1 MASFFLENNH
11 HHRSFAKTK
20 LKTGRLQLDC
30 TVFLHPAY
38 YLLHVANESSRLSS
52 VTGYRILP
60 LDERVNRPRISES
73 QFPVSLLHS
82 MYAMRFSCL
91 LLLLSLT
98 DLFCVSYSLTTSSSP
113 PTASSFLFGFSP
125 PPRQRSLILRAAR
138 YQRQF
143 ENYSDHDDI
152 SLQRSTDR
160 PTKTLADLI
169 DPSVSPAKPKI
180 VVLGA
185 TGKIGRLVVKQLLE
199 MKSADDMTV
208 VALVRNYDKAIHVL
222 YDELVLARGKSGPKL
237 QIIEGNL
244 VPPEELPGFEANQ
257 EEEEI
262 WKQTASSAAAFY
274 GTKQK
279 DYDNRRLLPDVNEAL
294 EHAIRDCTTIISCVG
309 SVRQT
314 NLWTDILQR
323 PLWRLLKADVSGW
336 CQDGNHPF
344 YTHYLSTRKALGYA
358 EREQLRREATALADA
373 EELDQEEIN
382 VPRIRFVRISD
393 LVVAQRPWHFVP
405 VITNAVHSMVFRYQE
420 MTEQLLESNSMLE
433 TVVLRPG
440 DLVDD
445 DRVSSHWR
453 AKWIRPVSRN
463 H

>member
-1 MASFFLENNH
+1 
-11 HHRSFAKTK
+11 
-20 LKTGRLQLDC
+20 
-30 TVFLHPAY
+30 
-38 YLLHVANESSRLSS
+38 
-52 VTGYRILP
+52 
-60 LDERVNRPRISES
+60 
-73 QFPVSLLHS
+73 
-82 MYAMRFSCL
+82 MRFSCF

-98 DLFCVSYSLTTSSSP
+98 DLFCVSFSLTTYSSP
-113 PTASSFLFGFSP
+113 STASSFLFGFSP
-125 PPRQRSLILRAAR
+125 PPRQTSLVLRAAR
-138 YQRQF
+138 YPHQQQHPF
-143 ENYSDHDDI
+143 EEYQDDDEV

-160 PTKTLADLI
+160 PTKTLAELI
-169 DPSVSPAKPKI
+169 GPSASPAKPKI

-222 YDELVLARGKSGPKL
+222 YDELKLTRGKGGPKL
-237 QIIEGNL
+237 HIIEGNL

-262 WKQTASSAAAFY
+262 WEQMASSAAAFY
-274 GTKQK
+274 GTQRR
-279 DYDNRRLLPDVNEAL
+279 DYDNRCLLPDVNEAL
-294 EHAIRDCTTIISCVG
+294 EDAIRDCTTIISCVG

-336 CQDGNHPF
+336 CQDGRHPF
-344 YTHYLSTRKALGYA
+344 YVHYASTRKALGYA
-358 EREQLRREATALADA
+358 EREQLRREAAATALADA
-373 EELDQEEIN
+373 EELDPEEIN

-393 LVVAQRPWHFVP
+393 LVVAHKPWYFVP
-405 VITNAVHSMVFRYQE
+405 VIANAVHSMVFRYQE
-420 MTEQLLESNSMLE
+420 MTEQLLESSSMLE

-453 AKWIRPVSRN
+453 AK
-463 H
+463 

>member
-1 MASFFLENNH
+1 MI
-11 HHRSFAKTK
+11 T
-20 LKTGRLQLDC
+20 
-30 TVFLHPAY
+30 
-38 YLLHVANESSRLSS
+38 
-52 VTGYRILP
+52 P
-60 LDERVNRPRISES
+60 LDDRINRPRILES
-73 QFPVSLLHS
+73 QFPVSLLRS
-82 MYAMRFSCL
+82 MDAMRFSCL

-98 DLFCVSYSLTTSSSP
+98 DLFCVSYSLTTTSSP
-113 PTASSFLFGFSP
+113 STASSFLFGFSSL
-125 PPRQRSLILRAAR
+125 PRQRSLVLRAAR
-138 YQRQF
+138 YQRSF
-143 ENYSDHDDI
+143 ESYSDHDEI

-160 PTKTLADLI
+160 PTKTFAELI
-169 DPSVSPAKPKI
+169 GPSVSPPKPKI

-185 TGKIGRLVVKQLLE
+185 TGKIGRQVVKQLLE

-274 GTKQK
+274 GTKRK
-279 DYDNRRLLPDVNEAL
+279 DYDNRSLLPDVNEAL
-294 EHAIRDCTTIISCVG
+294 EIAIQDCTTIISCVG
-309 SVRQT
+309 SVRPT

-323 PLWRLLKADVSGW
+323 PLWRLLKADVRGW
-336 CQDGNHPF
+336 CQDGSHPF
-344 YTHYLSTRKALGYA
+344 YVHYASTRKALGYA
-358 EREQLRREATALADA
+358 EREQLRREAAATALADA

-393 LVVAQRPWHFVP
+393 LVVAQKPWHFVP

-420 MTEQLLESNSMLE
+420 MTEQLLESSSMLE

-445 DRVSSHWR
+445 DRVSSH
-453 AKWIRPVSRN
+453 
-463 H
+463 

>member
-1 MASFFLENNH
+1 M
-11 HHRSFAKTK
+11 
-20 LKTGRLQLDC
+20 
-30 TVFLHPAY
+30 
-38 YLLHVANESSRLSS
+38 
-52 VTGYRILP
+52 VTGYRRLP
-60 LDERVNRPRISES
+60 FDERVNRPRAES
-73 QFPVSLLHS
+73 QFSVSLLRS
-82 MYAMRFSCL
+82 MDAMRFSCL
-91 LLLLSLT
+91 LLLLSFT
-98 DLFCVSYSLTTSSSP
+98 DLFCVSQSLTTSSSP
-113 PTASSFLFGFSP
+113 STVSSSLSGFSP
-125 PPRQRSLILRAAR
+125 PPRQRSLVLCAAE
-138 YQRQF
+138 YQRAF
-143 ENYSDHDDI
+143 ENYSNHDEI

-160 PTKTLADLI
+160 PTETLADLI
-169 DPSVSPAKPKI
+169 GPSVSPAKPKI

-185 TGKIGRLVVKQLLE
+185 TGKIGRLVVKKLLE

-237 QIIEGNL
+237 HIIEGDL
-244 VPPEELPGFEANQ
+244 VPPEELPGFEADQ

-262 WKQTASSAAAFY
+262 WKQTASK
-274 GTKQK
+274 GK

-294 EHAIRDCTTIISCVG
+294 EDAIRDCTTIISCVG

-323 PLWRLLKADVSGW
+323 PIRRLLKADVSGW
-336 CQDGNHPF
+336 CQDGSHPF
-344 YTHYLSTRKALGYA
+344 YVHYASTRKALGYA
-358 EREQLRREATALADA
+358 EREQLRREATALADT
-373 EELDQEEIN
+373 EETDQEDIN

-393 LVVAQRPWHFVP
+393 LVVSHKPWHFIP

-440 DLVDD
+440 DLVDY
-445 DRVSSHWR
+445 DRVSSHFR
-453 AKWIRPVSRN
+453 ALAIGFPYSIVTRN

>member
-1 MASFFLENNH
+1 MVS
-11 HHRSFAKTK
+11 
-20 LKTGRLQLDC
+20 G
-30 TVFLHPAY
+30 
-38 YLLHVANESSRLSS
+38 YL
-52 VTGYRILP
+52 ILP

-73 QFPVSLLHS
+73 QVPVSLLRS
-82 MYAMRFSCL
+82 IDAMRFSWL
-91 LLLLSLT
+91 LFLLSLT
-98 DLFCVSYSLTTSSSP
+98 DLFCVSYSLSTSSSP
-113 PTASSFLFGFSP
+113 STVSSFLFGFSS
-125 PPRQRSLILRAAR
+125 PPRQRSLVLCAAR
-138 YQRQF
+138 YQRPF
-143 ENYSDHDDI
+143 ENYSDHDEI

-160 PTKTLADLI
+160 PTETFPDLI
-169 DPSVSPAKPKI
+169 GPSVFPAKPKI

-222 YDELVLARGKSGPKL
+222 YDELILVRGRSGPKL
-237 QIIEGNL
+237 QIIEGDL

-262 WKQTASSAAAFY
+262 WKQTASSRK
-274 GTKQK
+274 G
-279 DYDNRRLLPDVNEAL
+279 DDNRRLLPDVNEAL
-294 EHAIRDCTTIISCVG
+294 ENAIRDCTTIISCVG

-323 PLWRLLKADVSGW
+323 PPWRLLKADVSGW
-336 CQDGNHPF
+336 CQDGSHPF
-344 YTHYLSTRKALGYA
+344 YVHYASTRKAIAYA
-358 EREQLRREATALADA
+358 EREQLRREATALADT

-393 LVVAQRPWHFVP
+393 LVVAHKAWHFVP

-420 MTEQLLESNSMLE
+420 MTEKLLESSSMLE

-453 AKWIRPVSRN
+453 ATGMNFKPVPRN